1 MHSKCDKMSLE
12 LVRNWLPARHV
23 LTTVVLEADDE
34 VSHVVSLLLVG
45 VFFFVFAIPKGSS
58 ISSKS
63 KMASSWATVLL
74 FISLARVC
82 VRSAARQSLSL
93 GGSRSSYTQSRQSCS
108 LTWAF
113 FRTSTTSL
121 GTSIPS
127 SSSSSTSAPAVCAPE
142 MRRNAL

>member
-1 MHSKCDKMSLE
+1 MSLE

-45 VFFFVFAIPKGSS
+45 VLFLCLCDPEDSS

-74 FISLARVC
+74 FISLAMSGSGPEVK
-82 VRSAARQSLSL
+82 AAAATAEVAKTALWSVLDD
-93 GGSRSSYTQSRQSCS
+93 
-108 LTWAF
+108 A
-113 FRTSTTSL
+113 
-121 GTSIPS
+121 
-127 SSSSSTSAPAVCAPE
+127 STS
-142 MRRNAL
+142 N